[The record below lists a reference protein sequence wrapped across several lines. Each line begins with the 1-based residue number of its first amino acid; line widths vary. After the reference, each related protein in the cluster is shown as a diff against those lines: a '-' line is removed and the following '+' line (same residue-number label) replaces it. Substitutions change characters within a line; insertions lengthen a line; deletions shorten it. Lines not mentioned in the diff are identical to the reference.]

1 MEPLPPQMLP
11 AVSHVVFSI
20 FDLAIPNIIAWA
32 LVIVL
37 LLISAWARLPG
48 IFEPKPVVTEE
59 VNHEPDQKG
68 TTASDR

>member
-20 FDLAIPNIIAWA
+20 FDLAIPNIIAWG

-37 LLISAWARLPG
+37 FLISAWARLPG
-48 IFEPKPVVTEE
+48 IFEPKVAEE
-59 VNHEPDQKG
+59 VNHEPDKKG
-68 TTASDR
+68 TTASDG